1 MCAKGTVRHR
11 TLDACG
17 LPTALAASSAADRA
31 GCMRGDPPPGT
42 ATVGRVNDCDLPDR
56 VDSDAE
62 RLAGGDS
69 LSACVRHM
77 ARERPRWSRAYWRA
91 GELALTTRR
100 RW

>member
-1 MCAKGTVRHR
+1 
-11 TLDACG
+11 
-17 LPTALAASSAADRA
+17 
-31 GCMRGDPPPGT
+31 MRGDPPGT
-42 ATVGRVNDCDLPDR
+42 AIVGRVNDCDPPDL

-77 ARERPRWSRAYWRA
+77 ARKRACLSRAYWRA
-91 GELALTTRR
+91 GDLVARE